1 MSESEQT
8 PTTTNQDNRLL
19 QKEDN
24 DLPIILI
31 NAPEGKSSKD
41 LLLTLAEIGNK
52 PQENKK
58 YTKIDGPVED
68 PIPDYSLKEIRE
80 MLKIPSFDLEEFNK
94 RKEELIREYREK
106 RLKMIL
112 ESGNGYID
120 RSRRRIKEFESNEL
134 TQDSPKKRQ
143 AKIIALQTLVGLNR
157 NQAENLYNLYQSL
170 GISVNILDFI
180 RDRNVFN
187 NLKKYQPE
195 DYNFILQGIKRLKL
209 FDFFAVSSSLAD
221 QEITDTLIKI
231 GKIDESVFL
240 NLLNQLNRYFF
251 LHNAAFNK
259 SLITK
264 ENFTQP
270 ETKKLLEIL
279 LRGKLSEDEK
289 NLLDA
294 QLDIAL
300 LCNDPNFLGIHQDN
314 QENIEL
320 LEDYYSLN
328 LGQILINP
336 PNLERLNEVRSIQE
350 NIVLRDLEIHRD
362 DPNIAP
368 NLLSNKSLTM
378 LLRIFNNKSF
388 DQLIWLSNQGIDCNF
403 ITSFSGDETGL
414 KNLTE
419 KIEIAYQYYQNKENL
434 EWARIYEYFFGQPY
448 GFFPKM
454 YPKEI
459 NEYLKSY
466 SKRNKIVDEAR
477 VINGL
482 ADITGVTADKIFSQA
497 RFGYDDPFDRLREY
511 FYKYESVLNNNPL
524 GKEISNIFTILKQNL
539 INKLDYAKPESD
551 LKYDQR
557 SADILRILAYAVENQ
572 EVLTRNDAELRS
584 NLPLKL
590 IRVVIEGKIPVS
602 QETYNYLL
610 RVYLLRGSEGAKI
623 TDRSLI
629 AILPRCNEEN
639 FSIIAR
645 YFDSY
650 YLNEN
655 LNQDEMDDWSEDQKK
670 VIALFKKFL
679 PQMGLMDSFQLQEVY
694 KYRLNLDRVFSDD
707 NKIRTSFLEE
717 IMLTNRNYHALL
729 VLIKNTQLEVD
740 GFMPL
745 YFWEALKNLPFGVS
759 KYLIDNLNRVEEIY
773 DFQNGCPRLKLLY
786 ELADKTNPSWEDL
799 QKLIDEKVIAEIDSQ
814 EIPEEEKKRKRTLWV
829 TLKRLTPTLANYT
842 YQNKERIDQLVDIDS
857 GFVNK
862 IFLYESIRNNMSTE
876 DIFFILRE
884 IFTNSPESLSN
895 REKTFFL
902 TIMINS
908 EVNQTRYAINN
919 FSDLVTFIDENG
931 KILPGFYLRLAKD
944 NQIKLI
950 NLFLSQEDFN
960 DLPEKDYL
968 FWNKWIK
975 VSDKIKN
982 LLIKELNEQGEIND
996 ELIKKLEIYS
1006 WISRKIEQSKSLELK
1021 KIEDFIIKEISKSA
1035 NPRETF
1041 EKIRKLFEENNL
1053 PTVGKHF
1060 RLFEILYFDPDE
1072 NGKTRFE
1079 RELQKAGDVVSP
1091 TLRKAG
1097 TRRRLAIIY
1106 RDLLKIHILGDDPN
1120 LRTYLIFLKEGVQVL
1135 DKIEREGLSSLSP
1148 EEKEKAKKT
1157 LDNLSTLYQN
1167 SLLSRQKKEISDIPE
1182 SLDLQVK
1189 LNQLRTDLGCQT
1201 NQTIIQRISEMF
1213 LKPLGYE
1220 SIDEVLVEMK
1230 KAKENAHRRNIA
1242 NPRISEGY
1250 LVLDSGDLIKGTDAI
1265 NYILHNGA
1273 LAKEYIGPKSDSDR
1287 TPFDADT
1294 VMITDQAVKQH
1305 EGNFRKIVLSS
1316 EAAKYGD
1323 VIIVIKNRG
1332 QFNRTDTIPLTD
1344 LSLAYD
1350 YDHYELFYSGVYQDH
1365 YGIRTGIPAT
1375 EIDAII
1381 IKLEIIPESEE
1392 EKLPLQQ
1399 LFFNIANNGFYI
1411 PIVNI
1416 EGKVIFTEQD
1426 YNQYKL
1432 DVHRLEQTLSV
1443 NQPDFNPQEI
1453 INILKLNPFFK
1464 NLFERSS
1471 GVYEGYTIEE
1481 HTLMVLKQFEK
1492 YFSADFQSTILSR
1505 DSFRL
1510 LLTLHDI
1517 GKSLSILQT
1526 GTKGS
1531 QHKYTREILE
1541 YGLKPLSLSNYQKE
1555 VIISIIDQDI
1565 LGEYFQDKIS
1575 LEEAVEKIDSLS
1587 RNLSAPR
1594 IEILKILRMFYI
1606 CDAGSYTEDAG
1617 GKRSLDALFNFAYDE
1632 KDGKPKAD
1640 FSSMTFDKFRK
1651 LEEEI
1656 IKLS

>member
-1 MSESEQT
+1 MSESEKT
-8 PTTTNQDNRLL
+8 SITTNQDNRLL
-19 QKEDN
+19 QEEEN
-24 DLPIILI
+24 NLPISLI
-31 NAPEGKSSKD
+31 NPPEGKSSKD
-41 LLLTLAEIGNK
+41 LLLTLAEIGNE

-524 GKEISNIFTILKQNL
+524 GKEISYIFTILKQNL
-539 INKLDYAKPESD
+539 IDKLDYAKPESD

-610 RVYLLRGSEGAKI
+610 GVYLLRESEEAKI

-629 AILPRCNEEN
+629 TILPRCNEEN
-639 FSIIAR
+639 FSVIVR

-655 LNQDEMDDWSEDQKK
+655 QNQDKMDDLSEDQKK

-679 PQMGLMDSFQLQEVY
+679 PQMGSMDSFRLQEVY

-729 VLIKNTQLEVD
+729 LLIKNTQLEVD

-786 ELADKTNPSWEDL
+786 E
-799 QKLIDEKVIAEIDSQ
+799 
-814 EIPEEEKKRKRTLWV
+814 
-829 TLKRLTPTLANYT
+829 
-842 YQNKERIDQLVDIDS
+842 
-857 GFVNK
+857 
-862 IFLYESIRNNMSTE
+862 SINNNMTTE

-884 IFTNSPESLSN
+884 IFTNNPESLSN
-895 REKTFFL
+895 REKTFFQ
-902 TIMINS
+902 TIMQSFEN
-908 EVNQTRYAINN
+908 NQTKYAIVN
-919 FSDLVTFIDENG
+919 FSDLMTFIDENG

-944 NQIKLI
+944 NQIFLI
-950 NLFLSQEDFN
+950 HLFLSQKDFN
-960 DLPEKDYL
+960 NLPEKDYL
-968 FWNKWIK
+968 FWERWMK
-975 VSDKIKN
+975 VSYEIKR
-982 LLIKELNEQGEIND
+982 LLIKELNEQNEIND
-996 ELIKKLEIYS
+996 ELIKKSEIYA
-1006 WISRKIEQSKSLELK
+1006 WISHKIEQSKSLELK
-1021 KIEDFIIKEISKSA
+1021 KIKDFVIKEVSKST
-1035 NPRETF
+1035 NPKETF
-1041 EKIRKLFEENNL
+1041 EKIRKLFQENNL

-1072 NGKTRFE
+1072 YGKTRFE
-1079 RELQKAGDVVSP
+1079 SELQKAGDIVSP

-1097 TRRRLAIIY
+1097 RRRRLAIIY

-1120 LRTYLIFLKEGVQVL
+1120 LRTYLIFLKEGAEVL

-1148 EEKEKAKKT
+1148 EEKEIAKKT

-1167 SLLSRQKKEISDIPE
+1167 SLLSRQKKETSDIPE

-1189 LNQLRTDLGCQT
+1189 LNQLRKDLGCQA
-1201 NQTIIQRISEMF
+1201 NQTIIQRVSEMF
-1213 LKPLGYE
+1213 LKPLGYQ

-1242 NPRISEGY
+1242 NPRIQEGY
-1250 LVLDSGDLIKGTDAI
+1250 LVLDSGDLIKGTNAI

-1273 LAKEYIGPKSDSDR
+1273 LAKEYIGPQSGSDR

-1294 VMITDQAVKQH
+1294 IMITDRAVK
-1305 EGNFRKIVLSS
+1305 EYDGNFRKIVLNSG
-1316 EAAKYGD
+1316 AASYGD

-1350 YDHYELFYSGVYQDH
+1350 NDHYELFYSGVYQDH
-1365 YGIRTGIPAT
+1365 YGIRTGIPET

-1381 IKLEIIPESEE
+1381 LKSEEIPRSEE
-1392 EKLPLQQ
+1392 EKLRLQQ

-1411 PIVNI
+1411 PVVNI

-1432 DVHRLEQTLSV
+1432 DIHRFEQTLSF
-1443 NQPDFNPQEI
+1443 NQPDYNPEEI
-1453 INILKLNPFFK
+1453 INILKLNPFLK

-1517 GKSLSILQT
+1517 GKSLAILQT
-1526 GTKGS
+1526 GTKES

-1565 LGEYFQDKIS
+1565 LGEYFQNKIS

-1587 RNLSAPR
+1587 RNLAAPR

-1617 GKRSLDALFNFAYDE
+1617 GKRSLDALFNFTYDE
-1632 KDGKPKAD
+1632 EERKPKAD
-1640 FSSMTFDKFRK
+1640 FSSITFDKYRK